1 MLTEYFVFLNEPQ
14 FPDKQQEVDITS
26 LRLPQPD
33 DSLDGGGS
41 GVIGKTGNVPVMGG
55 STLAASAAPSVAAS
69 MSTQAVI
76 AARSQQQV

>member
-1 MLTEYFVFLNEPQ
+1 MFLNEPH

-55 STLAASAAPSVAAS
+55 STLAAPSVAAS